1 VVPLSF
7 KEVSEVSEVSET
19 NRNKVSPIV
28 LTELEKKQLWEAIE
42 KAMLDSEGKYN
53 KGYFTFDEIT
63 VYRLTISN
71 GVWTYIKLDQVIQ
84 QLLEQGKL
92 KVIETEKCENY
103 KPTTTTKV
111 EKQRERERRGR
122 VSFKNGG
129 VSLNSE
135 EINIQ
140 KYKVILFTTVKNVL
154 EVLVTAIVKA

>member
-1 VVPLSF
+1 
-7 KEVSEVSEVSET
+7 
-19 NRNKVSPIV
+19 
-28 LTELEKKQLWEAIE
+28 
-42 KAMLDSEGKYN
+42 MLDFEGKYD
-53 KGYFTFDEIT
+53 KAFFTFDELG
-63 VYRLTISN
+63 VRLKMS
-71 GVWTYIKLDQVIQ
+71 GGGWTYRKLDQVIQ

-103 KPTTTTKV
+103 KPTTTITTTTTKV
-111 EKQRERERRGR
+111 EKQRERERRER

-154 EVLVTAIVKA
+154 EVLVTAIVKR